1 MDGRIGSGAGQQACE
16 VPTSE
21 QGAAPT
27 SRPAPQVCA
36 GEAKHSVEAMDAIGA
51 ESVRAV
57 LTAAVK
63 SAASEGGP
71 VFSAAMLAVAAKRLL
86 SADGAQA
93 SEPVAQPAAAS
104 TPGPA
109 QSSAPAGAQGPV
121 LKLGARSEASRLLQ
135 LALKEAGEDPGTPA
149 LKFGSGT
156 DRALRAF
163 QKKHGLPETGQ
174 TDAKT
179 WAALLEAAPNAL
191 KGGVPKQAQAPAP
204 DPRFIPGAP
213 VKPAPE
219 QARRTLAHA
228 LVVPEEARKELV
240 QLDVAHKTQKGKTD
254 CRDTALAMVATALGV
269 PHVEDRQ
276 KKRHHVATGKD
287 SHGRVQMDAT
297 KLRTAMA
304 DIDAELDAGRP
315 VVAGVSHTAGL
326 TYNDDKL
333 ADHFVTIV
341 GRGYDEEG
349 RLFYSFH
356 DPGLKDGA
364 NLRFYVDQASGKL
377 FKVGASATAHGVR
390 GDYEVTQLRS
400 YVPLKE
406 KQS

>member
-1 MDGRIGSGAGQQACE
+1 MSGRIGSGAAQLACE

-21 QGAAPT
+21 QGGEAT
-27 SRPAPQVCA
+27 SRPAPLVCA
-36 GEAKHSVEAMDAIGA
+36 AEPKHSVEAMDASGA
-51 ESVRAV
+51 EAVRSMLA
-57 LTAAVK
+57 TAARG
-63 SAASEGGP
+63 AASAGGP
-71 VFSAAMLAVAAKRLL
+71 VFSAAMLLVEAKRWL
-86 SADGAQA
+86 SADGAQEGA
-93 SEPVAQPAAAS
+93 PAAPEPVAS

-109 QSSAPAGAQGPV
+109 QPAAPTALQGPV
-121 LKLGARSEASRLLQ
+121 LKLGAYSEASRLLQ
-135 LALKEAGEDPGTPA
+135 VALHEAGEDPGTPA
-149 LKFGSGT
+149 KTFGNRT

-179 WAALLEAAPNAL
+179 WAALLEAAPKAL
-191 KGGVPKQAQAPAP
+191 KGGVPKEAAQ

-219 QARRTLAHA
+219 QARRTLEHA
-228 LVVPEEARKELV
+228 LVVPEEERKELV
-240 QLDVAHKTQKGKTD
+240 QLDVAHKPQKGKTD

-276 KKRHHVATGKD
+276 KKRHHVATGED
-287 SHGRVQMDAT
+287 THGRVQMDAT

-326 TYNDDKL
+326 TYNDDEL
-333 ADHFVTIV
+333 TDHFVTIV
-341 GRGYDEEG
+341 GRGYDDDG
-349 RLFYSFH
+349 RLYYSFH
-356 DPGLKDGA
+356 DPGLRDGA

-377 FKVGASATAHGVR
+377 FKVGASATAHGVG

-400 YVPLKE
+400 YIPPKE
-406 KQS
+406 QQS